1 MLPGHTSFKAEIKK
15 LKFETEVGVRLPGTA
30 LIHLQ
35 VPGKEKPV
43 VELMGYLEEK
53 EIYNAID
60 RGEGSNQRIYSQKRV
75 VRGGI
80 PSSIFP
86 MRLLKERSSLL
97 PNPG

>member
-15 LKFETEVGVRLPGTA
+15 LKFETEAGVRL
-30 LIHLQ
+30 
-35 VPGKEKPV
+35 PGKEKPV

-60 RGEGSNQRIYSQKRV
+60 RGEGDDQRIYSEKCA

-80 PSSIFP
+80 PPSIFQ
-86 MRLLKERSSLL
+86 MRSLKEQSSLL